1 MGEVYRATD
10 TKLDRDVALKVLP
23 AEMASHRERLERFRR
38 EAKALAALDHPGI
51 VTVFSIEEADNIQF
65 LTMQLVEGSS
75 LDELIPANGLPPERI
90 IEIGIELAD
99 ALKSAHERGIV
110 HRDLKPSNVM
120 VTNEGRVKVLDFGL
134 ARIGGALADA
144 SAESALPTELLTRE
158 GVVMG
163 TVPFMS
169 PEQVSGKDIDH
180 RTDLFS
186 LGVILYEMAG
196 GELPFQASSS
206 AELASAILRDSP
218 RPLDELRSDLPPH
231 VVQVIERCLEK
242 SPEARFSSAEE
253 VRSGLRESGAE
264 DRDLRDS
271 GAPVECSSS
280 GMQSEE
286 GFWVAVLP
294 FRYAG
299 ADADV
304 AALAEGLTEE
314 IVTGLSRFSY
324 LRVVA
329 RSSLEA
335 FAGGVDDV
343 RAVGSELGARFLM
356 QGSLR
361 QGGAKLRVAVQ
372 LVDATT
378 GAHLW
383 AESYDR
389 AFEPDSVFDLQDE
402 LVPRIV
408 STVADMNGILPR
420 SMGEALRSRPPDQ
433 LPPYEAVLRSFAYFQ
448 RVTAEELAAA
458 HEAVEL
464 AARTAP
470 EYADAW
476 ALLALLSA
484 QDYGQGFGVL
494 DDPLGSGTVAAR
506 RAVECGPSNHLA
518 YFSLAQVL
526 FFRRERQAFRNA
538 ADKAVA
544 LNPMDGNSIAFMGE
558 LLIYLGDIDRGL
570 ELAGRAKELNP
581 HHPGW
586 YWYADYFNA
595 YREGDYEAAL
605 EYASK
610 ANLPGHWGEAVA
622 IGAASA
628 QLGKLERAEKAV
640 RKLLQLRP
648 DFADTARTELGKW
661 FAPEFVDQLIEG
673 LRKAGLERR

>member
-1 MGEVYRATD
+1 MGEVYRAID
-10 TKLDRDVALKVLP
+10 TKLGRDVALKVLP
-23 AEMASHRERLERFRR
+23 AEMASRRERLERFRR

-51 VTVFSIEEADNIQF
+51 VTVFSIEEADGVQF

-75 LDELIPANGLPPERI
+75 LDELIPADGLPPERI
-90 IEIGIELAD
+90 VEIGVELAD

-144 SAESALPTELLTRE
+144 PAESVLPTELLTRE

-180 RTDLFS
+180 RSDLFS

-218 RPLDELRSDLPPH
+218 RPLGELRRDLPPH
-231 VVQVIERCLEK
+231 VVRVIERCLEK

-253 VRSGLRESGAE
+253 VRSGLRESGAGTPE
-264 DRDLRDS
+264 VRSSAD
-271 GAPVECSSS
+271 PVGRSSS
-280 GMQSEE
+280 GMQSDE

-299 ADADV
+299 AVADV
-304 AALAEGLTEE
+304 TTLAEGLTEE

-324 LRVVA
+324 LRVIA
-329 RSSLEA
+329 RSSMEG
-335 FAGGVDDV
+335 FSGGVDDV
-343 RAVGSELGARFLM
+343 RAVGDELGARFVM

-361 QGGAKLRVAVQ
+361 QAGTKLRVAVQ

-389 AFEPDSVFDLQDE
+389 AFRPDSVFDLQDE

-526 FFRRERQAFRNA
+526 FFHRERQAFRNA
-538 ADKAVA
+538 AEKAVA

-558 LLIYLGDIDRGL
+558 LLAYLGDVDRGL

-605 EYASK
+605 EFASK

-628 QLGKLERAEKAV
+628 QLGELERAEKAV

-661 FAPEFVDQLIEG
+661 FAPELVDHLIEG